1 MGVIKKMLEKSKAIL
16 PSSQPFVD
24 ARIVELEAAMAAART
39 RIAELEAELEKGR
52 AEAEAF
58 KDSLEHLL
66 TSRKDIAQDLDW
78 FKRQIFGCRSER
90 LMPVERVPTIQ
101 PDLFEMASPPAKIHQ
116 AVTTDRQVAA
126 KAEIAPIAPVAP
138 ATACTPT
145 PDSRKLRPAPAPRNH
160 RHSKR
165 KVTDRD
171 CLSYI
176 EGLEVV
182 EVVIALPESQLIHP
196 ETGKRLVPVDF
207 IPCDQLARR
216 PGSSY
221 IRRTKLTV
229 YEEEPTAVSAES
241 VPAVTDTPSSPVVEV
256 TPDEQP
262 SAVAADNDPPEIAT
276 AALPAEA
283 PSALTV
289 PVAAAGAQTA
299 PAAMA
304 VGGKK
309 TVRLVQTA
317 PAGGAAGICGC
328 RVIAPM
334 PPALVPHSKFAPSMQ
349 AYSVIEKSG
358 FYMPHYRL
366 QEKLALDGVFAT
378 RQLLSSNAMRVGEA
392 IMPVCER
399 MLDLGI
405 AHGYFHTDSTGMKIQ
420 ARYQC
425 QNGHVF
431 IFLVAHPDR
440 PPYHIYHFVPTL
452 EHAPVAE
459 YLRNFTGT
467 LTSDMWAGFWA
478 LQVEGGKILVAGC
491 WSHLRRKFLPGYE
504 QGCALSRTAV
514 GKMQQIWQLE
524 QQAAAMTAAERLAF
538 RQVHAKPIVTEI
550 FDLLKK
556 APGVSDRPKDK
567 TRIAINYGL
576 NHEAAFLRFLEDGN
590 VRIDNNPAERALR
603 KVVIGRNNYQ
613 FAGSERAAIAA
624 MTSLSIIQTCRAIG
638 VDAFAYLTA
647 LLSCSEEQLLADVE
661 AWLPDQWLRRNPQH
675 AATIPQR
682 TQTHNWAALT
692 QVVEGAAAT
701 A

>member
-1 MGVIKKMLEKSKAIL
+1 MGLIKKMLAKSAAI
-16 PSSQPFVD
+16 QPAPQPPADV
-24 ARIVELEAAMAAART
+24 RIAELEATLATAKT
-39 RIAELEAELEKGR
+39 RIAELEAELEKER

-58 KDSLEHLL
+58 KDHLAQLLE
-66 TSRKDIAQDLDW
+66 SKNDIAQDLEW
-78 FKRQIFGCRSER
+78 FKRQMFGCRSER
-90 LMPVERVPTIQ
+90 LTSVPVLTIQ
-101 PDLFEMASPPAKIHQ
+101 PDLFEVVASPAEIHQ
-116 AVTTDRQVAA
+116 PAAADSQVAA
-126 KAEIAPIAPVAP
+126 RAKIAPIAPVATAP
-138 ATACTPT
+138 APS

-160 RHSKR
+160 RHTKR

-182 EVVIALPESQLIHP
+182 EVVITLPQDQLIHP

-216 PGSSY
+216 PGSCY
-221 IRRTKLTV
+221 IRRTILTV
-229 YEEEPTAVSAES
+229 YEEAPVAVSAEI
-241 VPAVTDTPSSPVVEV
+241 VHAVTDTPCAIVAAV

-262 SAVAADNDPPEIAT
+262 PTGATDNDLTGSAT
-276 AALPAEA
+276 PARPAEA
-283 PSALTV
+283 PSAL
-289 PVAAAGAQTA
+289 PAPAAPAGAQTA
-299 PAAMA
+299 PIEVA

-309 TVRLVQTA
+309 TVRLVQMA
-317 PAGGAAGICGC
+317 PAGGAAGGSYSRI
-328 RVIAPM
+328 IAPM
-334 PPALVPHSKFAPSMQ
+334 PPALVPHSKFDPSMQ
-349 AYSVIEKSG
+349 AYSVIEKQG

-366 QEKLALDGVFAT
+366 QEKLTLDGVFAT

-399 MLDLGI
+399 MLELGI
-405 AHGYFHTDSTGMKIQ
+405 AHGYFHTDSTRLKIQ
-420 ARYQC
+420 ARHQC
-425 QNGHVF
+425 RNGQVF
-431 IFLVAHPDR
+431 IFLAAHPGR

-452 EHAPVAE
+452 EHATVAE

-478 LQVEGGKILVAGC
+478 LQVEGGKILIAGC
-491 WSHLRRKFLPGYE
+491 WSHLRRKFLTGYE
-504 QGCALSRTAV
+504 QGCALSLTVV
-514 GKMQQIWQLE
+514 GKMQQIWKLE

-538 RQVHAKPIVTEI
+538 RLVHAKPIATEI

-567 TRIAINYGL
+567 TRMAINYGL
-576 NHEAAFLRFLEDGN
+576 THESAFLRFLEDGN

-613 FAGSERAAIAA
+613 FAGSERAASAA
-624 MTSLSIIQTCRAIG
+624 MASLSIIQTCRAIG
-638 VDAFAYLTA
+638 VDAFAYLTD
-647 LLSCSEEQLLADVE
+647 LLSCSKEQLLADVE
-661 AWLPDQWLRRNPQH
+661 AWLPDQWLHRNPQH
-675 AATIPQR
+675 AVTIPQR

-692 QVVEGAAAT
+692 QIVEDTAAT